1 MTVRLKVFMFNEIKS
16 LYLLQFPVIY
26 TLLVWYVCLSV
37 CIQLTSK
44 THMTLG
50 KSLKKFDFRK
60 ILKIHENKIVNPQ
73 KNLLLFHQREKMKDY
88 ATIKS

>member
-26 TLLVWYVCLSV
+26 TLLVWYVRLSV

-50 KSLKKFDFRK
+50 KSLKNLDFRK
-60 ILKIHENKIVNPQ
+60 ILKIVNPQ
-73 KNLLLFHQREKMKDY
+73 KNLLLFHQREKIKDY